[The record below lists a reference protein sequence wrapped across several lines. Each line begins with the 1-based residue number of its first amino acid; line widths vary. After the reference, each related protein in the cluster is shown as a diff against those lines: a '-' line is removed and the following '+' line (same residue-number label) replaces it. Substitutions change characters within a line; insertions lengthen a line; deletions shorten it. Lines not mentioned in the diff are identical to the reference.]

1 MEEPQNVIQKLDI
14 VVDVA
19 NGQLDLSV
27 MCAAV
32 DTMEI
37 LYLEKNVN
45 LAIVPVLKI
54 ITLLLVGK

>member
-27 MCAAV
+27 ICAAV
-32 DTMEI
+32 DTMKI

>member
-1 MEEPQNVIQKLDI
+1 MEEPQNVIQKPDI
-14 VVDVA
+14 VVVVE
-19 NGQLDLSV
+19 NIHLDHSAICV
-27 MCAAV
+27 VV

>member
-27 MCAAV
+27 ICAAV

>member
-27 MCAAV
+27 ICAAE
-32 DTMEI
+32 DPMEI